1 MGAAPHRRPVTR
13 TLRVAQAPAVLCRQ
27 LPLPVHLESAQCYLH
42 TLVGLC
48 TVSVCSVQTSN
59 QTVVLTPH
67 EGGGCGGAQP
77 ASGSVCPSCCAS
89 GARAA
94 ALLFLTVRLTHNLPL
109 LGWVFRLRKAF
120 SSSENS
126 DSQTWESP
134 RHQGLALLT
143 GAAWRVSP
151 TAWGPLLYAP
161 PELLF
166 QGLFISGFSQRTEDI
181 RTKQKAEHGKGQ
193 GPAASMDRCGFRS

>member
-1 MGAAPHRRPVTR
+1 MGEERAHGGEGESFCRPV
-13 TLRVAQAPAVLCRQ
+13 
-27 LPLPVHLESAQCYLH
+27 
-42 TLVGLC
+42 GM
-48 TVSVCSVQTSN
+48 
-59 QTVVLTPH
+59 TVVPQARWGLPPTSVSLPAKSGQRH
-67 EGGGCGGAQP
+67 VPCLAVGGAMRRLQEGGGCGGAQP

-143 GAAWRVSP
+143 RAAWRVSP

-166 QGLFISGFSQRTEDI
+166 QGLLISGFSQRTEDI